1 MINAYLSSLLQD
13 AKLRLTPFTQWAGEL
28 RNPEILKADII
39 AGATVA
45 LVLIPQSMAYAQ
57 LAGLPPHIGLYASFL
72 VPIIAALFGSSRQLQ
87 NGPVAIISLMTAAA
101 LASLGLSL
109 EQYIIHAAILALMVG
124 IFQLIL
130 GFLRLGI
137 LVDFLSHPVV
147 IGFTNAAAIVI
158 GSLQI
163 GKLFG
168 ISMDSSK
175 NLFETFG
182 EFLKQVPTET
192 HMPTLIMGA
201 LSLFLLIFLRK
212 AFPKL
217 PGILITVL
225 ITIVVSWLLGYE
237 ELGGGVVGVVTPG
250 LPAFV
255 FPVAEDLH
263 FQKLI
268 MPAII
273 IALLSFVEAFSI
285 AKAVA
290 SKTRQRISADQEMVG
305 KGLAN
310 IVAGVT
316 QGYAVSGSFSRT
328 AVAFDAGARTGFA
341 AIVTGIIVGI
351 TLLFLTPLL
360 YHLPLATLAAI
371 IIVAVY
377 GMIKFQ
383 PFKHAWSVNPHDGAI
398 ALIVFITTLVFAPHL
413 ENGIFIGV
421 ILSII
426 MYLYRTMKPHF
437 AELAK
442 DKEGVFRDAEIFG
455 MQTSETFALFRFDGD
470 LYFANAGYLEKRLLN
485 AVADKP
491 KLRALVLDLEAVDQI
506 DSTGEEMLAHM
517 AEGLKEA
524 GITFCISRPKHK
536 LVSALQRSG
545 LYEVIGT
552 NNFYGKRIRAIWD
565 LKERLGEE
573 IDISHLEYYKPSD
586 PDEEK
591 GSDPTTVVNTNL
603 GSANTQSIS
612 ASDIPQASDSNSTP
626 DK

>member
-1 MINAYLSSLLQD
+1 MIKAYLYDMLQD
-13 AKLRLTPFTQWAGEL
+13 AVLRLTPFRKWMGEL
-28 RNPEILKADII
+28 RNHEILKADII

-45 LVLIPQSMAYAQ
+45 LVLIPQAMAYAQ

-72 VPIIAALFGSSRQLQ
+72 VPIIAAIFGSSKQLQ

-101 LASLGLSL
+101 LVSLNLSV

-124 IFQLIL
+124 VIQLVM
-130 GFLRLGI
+130 GFLRLGV

-168 ISMDSSK
+168 INMVSGKD
-175 NLFETFG
+175 LFTTFSD
-182 EFLKQVPTET
+182 FFSQIPTST
-192 HMPTLIMGA
+192 NIPTVFMGIF
-201 LSLFLLIFLRK
+201 SLFLLIFFKRS
-212 AFPKL
+212 FPKL
-217 PGILITVL
+217 PGILITVVL
-225 ITIVVSWLLGYE
+225 TILVSWLVGYE
-237 ELGGGVVGVVTPG
+237 GKGGNVVGEITPG

-255 FPVAEDLH
+255 IPVAEDLH
-263 FQKLI
+263 FQALI

-305 KGLAN
+305 KGMAN

-341 AIVTGIIVGI
+341 AIFSGILVGI

-360 YHLPLATLAAI
+360 YHLPAATLAAI

-377 GMIKFQ
+377 GMIQFE
-383 PFKHAWSVNPHDGAI
+383 PFKNAWKVNPHDGVV
-398 ALIVFITTLVFAPHL
+398 ALVVFLTTLAFAPHL

-421 ILSII
+421 ILSLIF
-426 MYLYRTMKPHF
+426 YLYRTMKPHF
-437 AELAK
+437 AELSK
-442 DKEGVFRDAEIFG
+442 DKNGEFRDAEIFG
-455 MQTSETFALFRFDGD
+455 METSDSFALYRYDGD

-485 AVADKP
+485 SIADKP
-491 KLRALVLDLEAVDQI
+491 GLKAIVLDLEAVDQI

-524 GITFCISRPKHK
+524 GITFCISRAKFK
-536 LVSALQRSG
+536 VTDALQRSG
-545 LYEVIGT
+545 LHEIIGE

-565 LKERLGEE
+565 LKERLGDE
-573 IDISHLEYYKPSD
+573 IDISHLEYYKPT
-586 PDEEK
+586 EENLTEPR
-591 GSDPTTVVNTNL
+591 DPTTTLADVE
-603 GSANTQSIS
+603 SD
-612 ASDIPQASDSNSTP
+612 AS
-626 DK
+626 